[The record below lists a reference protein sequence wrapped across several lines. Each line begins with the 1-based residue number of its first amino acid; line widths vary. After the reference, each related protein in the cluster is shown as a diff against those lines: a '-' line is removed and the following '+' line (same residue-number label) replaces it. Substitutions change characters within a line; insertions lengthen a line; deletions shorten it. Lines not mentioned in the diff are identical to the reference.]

1 MRTPKTLPSVP
12 TEDELRSVLAACP
25 ETREGMRNR
34 ALILILA
41 DSGLRA
47 SEALHLLIEDWRPA
61 DRGLF
66 VRAGKGRKD
75 RVAFVG
81 PTTTRALKTWLARH
95 PAALPESFLF
105 ADRQGRPLKP
115 RHLVQILHRLSMKAG
130 LPRHRRLHPHALRHF
145 AATSWLRAGAGLE
158 EVRRLLGHESLNT
171 TLRYSSLVGADLQRA
186 HRKAGAIERLRLD
199 LAPTGS
205 ALGHIEE

>member
-12 TEDELRSVLAACP
+12 TEDELRSVLAACAD
-25 ETREGMRNR
+25 TLEGARNR
-34 ALILILA
+34 TLILVLA

-81 PTTTRALKTWLARH
+81 PTTTRALKIWLARH
-95 PAALPESFLF
+95 PAQAPESFLF
-105 ADRQGRPLKP
+105 ADRRGL
-115 RHLVQILHRLSMKAG
+115 LVE
-130 LPRHRRLHPHALRHF
+130 
-145 AATSWLRAGAGLE
+145 TS
-158 EVRRLLGHESLNT
+158 T
-171 TLRYSSLVGADLQRA
+171 
-186 HRKAGAIERLRLD
+186 
-199 LAPTGS
+199 
-205 ALGHIEE
+205 